1 MSATTWLLPGGPT
14 SYPITRNAAG
24 HLAADQEVAVD
35 LAALAGANVLALHD
49 GLITYAGWD
58 GDCGYALDLE
68 YDDAQ
73 GHWRWRYCHSAD
85 LYVGYGTWVSA
96 GQPIGSVGS
105 TGLSSGPHV
114 HLACWINGV
123 RVDPEPYLTLL
134 GPVAP
139 ITPPTGGP
147 GAAPGVAHPALILG
161 GVVVLLGAA
170 LWLMES

>member
-105 TGLSSGPHV
+105 TGLS
-114 HLACWINGV
+114 
-123 RVDPEPYLTLL
+123 
-134 GPVAP
+134 
-139 ITPPTGGP
+139 
-147 GAAPGVAHPALILG
+147 
-161 GVVVLLGAA
+161 
-170 LWLMES
+170 